1 VQHPA
6 FFFDGKTVV
15 AEGTKNR
22 EHDTKILLAAGK
34 LTVTENND
42 RLVTAVAFAD
52 IVGISIST
60 SRQPMW
66 NSPQGPAEMM
76 KVEAGKLGFFKGG
89 RNWLGVRTADT
100 SLVIRVDDED
110 LKKVIAAIEERT
122 GKKVVRVVE
131 RKD

>member
-6 FFFDGKTVV
+6 FFFDAKTVV
-15 AEGTKNR
+15 AEGGKNR
-22 EHDTKILLAAGK
+22 EHDTKILLAGGK
-34 LTVTENND
+34 LTVSEDNH
-42 RLVTAVAFAD
+42 LVTAVAFAD
-52 IVGISIST
+52 IVGISVSN

-100 SLVIRVDDED
+100 SLVIRVDDEN
-110 LKKVIAAIEERT
+110 LKKVIAAFEERT
-122 GKKVVRVVE
+122 GKRVVRVVE